1 MTHFTNEYHP
11 SIGTI
16 VGVCEE
22 AWQDRAVQERQAG
35 RYRVWLSSQGS
46 SRERAA
52 ERAVR
57 MLAKERPHEALP

>member
-1 MTHFTNEYHP
+1 MAHFTNEYSP
-11 SIGTI
+11 STSILIG
-16 VGVCEE
+16 VWEE
-22 AWQDRAVQERQAG
+22 AWQNRAVQERQAE

-57 MLAKERPHEALP
+57 MLAKPHKALP

>member
-1 MTHFTNEYHP
+1 MTHLTNVYRP
-11 SIGTI
+11 STSTMIG
-16 VGVCEE
+16 VWEE
-22 AWQDRAVQERQAG
+22 AWQNRAVQERQAE

-57 MLAKERPHEALP
+57 MLAVDYYRPV